1 MQSSIEEISLESQE
15 TEQNIFRIKQEI
27 NKEILPGQID
37 SLEEDTADMSSS
49 SDDFDVEIFRN
60 QEQQQQQKENKL
72 KRTDK
77 KLIKIFG
84 FEFDIEILQ
93 ERNKNPVLLLQCIF
107 FSLLLGDFSFFILFA
122 VGLNFSIVPLLLV
135 TSVIVVVFF
144 LFSNLCKQ
152 SIKNGL
158 KLDPKNLIF
167 VAFGAIA
174 YSVLF
179 VYSIFVQTPFNSLP
193 FFLLGIYLSNI
204 VFSICT
210 TYTVAPNFTPFDDPN
225 YQLRF
230 FGPRI
235 MAGFFN
241 GTGAFDAISDVVLG
255 IQLLQYPS
263 KKLIT
268 IGVFLLILC
277 NVDYIFVV
285 MRALIPSKIG
295 IRLQIFTLLNEL
307 IIMALTAVVLLDV
320 SNISQNQQSEDALT
334 VVVISISTTVV
345 NFLHNAVLL
354 FYTVLNSEMKFVD
367 RGSGIM

>member
-27 NKEILPGQID
+27 NKEILPGQIV
-37 SLEEDTADMSSS
+37 SQEEDIINMSSS
-49 SDDFDVEIFRN
+49 SDEFDVEIFRN
-60 QEQQQQQKENKL
+60 SKLQQEQQQQAKKNIISE
-72 KRTDK
+72 RTDK

-235 MAGFFN
+235 MAGFF
-241 GTGAFDAISDVVLG
+241 
-255 IQLLQYPS
+255 QW
-263 KKLIT
+263 
-268 IGVFLLILC
+268 
-277 NVDYIFVV
+277 
-285 MRALIPSKIG
+285 
-295 IRLQIFTLLNEL
+295 
-307 IIMALTAVVLLDV
+307 
-320 SNISQNQQSEDALT
+320 
-334 VVVISISTTVV
+334 
-345 NFLHNAVLL
+345 H
-354 FYTVLNSEMKFVD
+354 
-367 RGSGIM
+367 GSV